1 MSAFSR
7 SNRDVKRIP
16 PGFWTFERTALTGFT
31 SALLIL
37 TTIGIVAF
45 TTTTR
50 LIDTANW
57 IWRTNHIQESL
68 SDLRARLTDVE
79 SDARGYVITGL
90 EEYLPHY
97 YSGVEKAWGAY
108 RDLEKSVEDAD
119 QRKRLS
125 RLFPLLN
132 DRIAIARTTIDV
144 RRSEGFGAAEK
155 LGEGGS
161 GKKVMNE
168 IRAVLDEM
176 EFVQR
181 KLLSERSDYARRNAG
196 RAELVSA
203 VGLALAI
210 LIVGFA
216 GFIMRRGAIGRQ
228 RSEKELQESRLNL
241 QEFLD
246 NGNDLIISV
255 GPDGRF
261 IYANKR
267 WRETLGYGDSDLS
280 RIRFHDAVHPDYRQ
294 QAESY
299 RQRGSAGQKTD
310 EFETVFVTKDGQ
322 SVTVS
327 GRMDPRMEDGRLTL
341 TRCMF
346 RNISESK
353 RAEEALQRSNEVLI
367 RSVNELEQRTR
378 EISTMSE
385 MGDLLQSCQKLDEA
399 YKVISEFVPQMIPS
413 DGGALG
419 AIAPSHKL
427 VEIVAEWGTE
437 KSSERVFS
445 PEDCWALR
453 RGRMHVV
460 KERGSAL
467 YCRHLGEATPGS
479 YFCVPLVAQGNAV
492 GLLHVEASSGKS
504 SESFDLGAPT
514 KLRLIEAVADRI
526 ALAMANLNLQELMR
540 QQSVRDPLTGLFNR
554 RYMEESLERE
564 LRRAARSNRP
574 LGILMLD
581 LDFFKAFNDNL
592 GHDAGDAML
601 REFGRLLEATFRG
614 GDIACRY
621 GGEEFALILP
631 EASLEATSQRGEVL
645 REKTKRLI
653 VQHRGLSL
661 GAVTVSVGVAAFPQ
675 HGSTSEELLRA
686 ADEALYTA
694 KQAGRDRVVV
704 APLTK

>member
-1 MSAFSR
+1 M
-7 SNRDVKRIP
+7 KRIP
-16 PGFWTFERTALTGFT
+16 PGFWTVERTALAGFT
-31 SALLIL
+31 AALLIL
-37 TTIGIVAF
+37 GTIALESFI
-45 TTTTR
+45 TSTR
-50 LIDTANW
+50 LIDTADW
-57 IWRTNHIQESL
+57 IARTRHVQESL
-68 SDLRARLTDVE
+68 SDLRVRLTDVE
-79 SDARGYVITGL
+79 YGAHDYVITGI
-90 EEYLPHY
+90 EECLPRY
-97 YSGVEKAWGAY
+97 YSGVEKTWEAY
-108 RDLEKSVEDAD
+108 NYLDKNVADAD

-125 RLFPLLN
+125 RLPALIN
-132 DRIAIARTTIDV
+132 DLAAFARKTVDV
-144 RRSEGFGAAEK
+144 RRAEGFGPAAK
-155 LGEGGS
+155 LVES
-161 GKKVMNE
+161 GVDRKALEE
-168 IRAVLDEM
+168 IRSVLDDM
-176 EFVQR
+176 DLVQR
-181 KLLSERSDYARRNAG
+181 RQLSERGDYAHLDANRSKV
-196 RAELVSA
+196 VSA
-203 VGLALAI
+203 VGVGLAI
-210 LIVGFA
+210 LILGFA
-216 GFIMRRGAIGRQ
+216 GFIIRRDVIDKL
-228 RSEKELQESRLNL
+228 RSEEALQESRLNL
-241 QEFLD
+241 QEVLD
-246 NGNDLIISV
+246 NANDLIFSV
-255 GPDGRF
+255 GPDGRL
-261 IYANKR
+261 IYANRK
-267 WRETLGYGDSDLS
+267 WRETLGYVDSDLA
-280 RIRFHDAVHPDYRQ
+280 RIRFHEIVHPDCRH
-294 QAESY
+294 QAEAI
-299 RQRGSAGQKTD
+299 RQRASAGQNTD
-310 EFETVFVTKDGQ
+310 EFETVLTTKDGE

-327 GRMDPRMEDGRLTL
+327 GRMDPRVESGRVTFI
-341 TRCMF
+341 RSIF

-353 RAEEALQRSNEVLI
+353 RAEEALQRSNEVLV

-419 AIAPSHKL
+419 AIASSRKL

-437 KSSERVFS
+437 RHSERVFS

-467 YCRHLGEATPGS
+467 YCRHLSEATPDW

-492 GLLHVEASSGKS
+492 GLLHVEASSGKAG
-504 SESFDLGAPT
+504 ESFDLNAPT
-514 KLRLIEAVADRI
+514 KVRLIEAVADRI

-564 LRRAARSNRP
+564 LRRAARSNRA

-601 REFGRLLEATFRG
+601 REFSRLLEATFRG

-645 REKTKRLI
+645 REKTKRLV

-661 GAVTVSVGVAAFPQ
+661 GAVTLSVGVAAFPQ
-675 HGSTSEELLRA
+675 HGSTSEALLRA
-686 ADEALYTA
+686 ADEALYAA
-694 KQAGRDRVVV
+694 KQAGRDRVTV
-704 APLTK
+704 APLSK